1 MRARVAMNKD
11 ESLRNRLTLSLLVFL
26 QVTLIPIFGFST
38 RYLLDIDRSNFS
50 VTVETD
56 LVEWIVVSGIFYG
69 VFSLFLALAL
79 GGFRPYF
86 IINRGGLASFLGLRT
101 RKGDPELVDMSRLSV
116 SSSPYGGMARLVD
129 KRVSRDG
136 YDLIAVHGGLQLI
149 AVPLQ
154 IILIAVPLAIIEG
167 FPSSLIKTGTAFQLG
182 MAGYLASL
190 WIAMRIQPLISRH
203 LVGMASVL
211 RTVIWR
217 FSIFSW
223 VLPIVIFWYTA
234 RLLLVT
240 SLGWLNLDYS
250 DWNDLQIDAFVL
262 KLVSPDAEVP
272 KGAVIDFLIAI
283 SVLPLATFT
292 SISVLGGSNGLPEWM
307 LDPKDRLENLQMQ
320 SLEAPDIPEAAPTL
334 EDLGVSSIIHER
346 ADNEQSEMID
356 LPFELFGRG
365 GEDQV

>member
-1 MRARVAMNKD
+1 MNED
-11 ESLRNRLTLSLLVFL
+11 ESLKNRLTLSVLVFL

-38 RYLLDIDRSNFS
+38 RYLLNIDRSNFT
-50 VTVETD
+50 VKVETE
-56 LVEWIVVSGIFYG
+56 LIEWIVVSGIFYG

-79 GGFRPYF
+79 GGFRPHF
-86 IINRGGLASFLGLRT
+86 IVSRGGLSSFFGLRT
-101 RKGDPELVDMSRLSV
+101 RKGDPELVDRARLSV
-116 SSSPYGGMARLVD
+116 SSSPYGRMARLVD
-129 KRVSRDG
+129 RRVSRDG

-167 FPSSLIKTGTAFQLG
+167 FPSSLIKPGTAFQLG

-190 WIAMRIQPLISRH
+190 WTAMRIQPLISRH

-234 RLLLVT
+234 RLLLET
-240 SLGWLNLDYS
+240 SLGWLELDYS

-262 KLVSPDAEVP
+262 NLVSPNAEVP
-272 KGAVIDFLIAI
+272 QGAVIDFLIAI

-307 LDPKDRLENLQMQ
+307 LGGEDRLENLQMQ
-320 SLEAPDIPEAAPTL
+320 SLEAPRDSEDTPTL
-334 EDLGVSSIIHER
+334 DDLGVSDIISSRPDKQE
-346 ADNEQSEMID
+346 SEMID
-356 LPFELFGRG
+356 LPFELFGTDR
-365 GEDQV
+365 ED